1 MFKDKT
7 ILITGGSSGLGLG
20 LAQALLEKGARLI
33 LLARTP
39 EKLGQ
44 AKEMLLK
51 RVPGGKVEIVPVD
64 VSDREALQE
73 ALHDALRQQPS
84 LDMVI
89 NNAGILKEGYFEKLG
104 VTDFKEMFGA
114 NYFGALYVTQ
124 ITLPYLKKSRGRLI
138 NVASVAG
145 LTGGFGLSAYGS
157 SKYALVGLTETLRY
171 ELKPQGITVQMVCP
185 PEFLS
190 PMVEELDTYRTPE
203 NLAHTLMIPRL
214 SLDAL
219 VKDTIKG
226 IKKNKFKIIP
236 GWRTRLMLLGAQHF
250 PCISRRIADQ
260 VIKKA
265 YVGPNQH
272 NS

>member
-1 MFKDKT
+1 MFKNKT

-20 LAQALLEKGARLI
+20 LAQALLKRGARLI

-39 EKLGQ
+39 EKLEQ
-44 AKEMLLK
+44 AKERLLK
-51 RVPGGKVEIVPVD
+51 NVPNGSIDIVPVD

-73 ALHDALRQQPS
+73 ALDDALQRQPS

-89 NNAGILKEGYFEKLG
+89 SNAGIIREGYFEKLTA
-104 VTDFKEMFGA
+104 TDFKKTFDA
-114 NYFGALYVTQ
+114 NYFGCLYVAQ
-124 ITLPYLKKSRGRLI
+124 IVLPYLKKSRGRLI
-138 NVASVAG
+138 NVSSVAG

-157 SKYALVGLTETLRY
+157 SKHALVGLTETLCY

-190 PMVEELDTYRTPE
+190 PLVEELNTYRTPE

-214 SLDAL
+214 SLDTL

-226 IKKNKFKIIP
+226 IEKNKFRIIP
-236 GWRTRLMLLGAQHF
+236 GRRTRLMLLGAQHF
-250 PCISRRIADQ
+250 PGISRRIADQ

-265 YVGPNQH
+265 YVGPDQH

>member
-20 LAQALLEKGARLI
+20 LAQALLERGARLI

-39 EKLGQ
+39 EKLER
-44 AKEMLLK
+44 AKERLLK
-51 RVPGGKVEIVPVD
+51 NVSGGKVEIVPVD
-64 VSDREALQE
+64 ISDREALQE
-73 ALHDALRQQPS
+73 ALDDVLQQQPS
-84 LDMVI
+84 LDIVI
-89 NNAGILKEGYFEKLG
+89 NNAGILKEGYFEKLA

-124 ITLPYLKKSRGRLI
+124 ITLPYLKRSRGRLI

-145 LTGGFGLSAYGS
+145 LTGGFGLSAYSS
-157 SKYALVGLTETLRY
+157 SKYALVGLTETLRC
-171 ELKPQGITVQMVCP
+171 ELKPQGVTVQVVCP

-190 PMVEELDTYRTPE
+190 PMVEELNTYRTPE

-214 SLDAL
+214 SLETL
-219 VKDTIKG
+219 VKETIKG
-226 IKKNKFKIIP
+226 IEKNKFKIIP
-236 GWRTRLMLLGAQHF
+236 GRQTRLMLLGAQHF
-250 PCISRRIADQ
+250 PGISRRIADQ

-265 YVGPNQH
+265 YVGPDQY

>member
-1 MFKDKT
+1 MFQNKT

-20 LAQALLEKGARLI
+20 LAEGLLERKARLI
-33 LLARTP
+33 LLARTRK
-39 EKLGQ
+39 KLER
-44 AKEMLLK
+44 AKERLLTK
-51 RVPGGKVEIVPVD
+51 VTGGNVDIVSVD
-64 VSDREALQE
+64 VSDRDALQG
-73 ALHDALRQQPS
+73 AIQDALKHQPS

-89 NNAGILKEGYFEKLG
+89 NNAGILREGYFEKLA
-104 VTDFKEMFGA
+104 TKDFEEIFSANFFGC
-114 NYFGALYVTQ
+114 LYVTQ
-124 ITLPYLKKSRGRLI
+124 IVLPYLKKSRGRLI

-145 LTGGFGLSAYGS
+145 LTGSFGNSAYGS

-171 ELKPQGITVQMVCP
+171 ELNPQGITVQLVCP

-214 SLDAL
+214 PMDTL

-226 IKKNKFKIIP
+226 IEKNRFKIVP
-236 GWRTRLMLLGAQHF
+236 GWRTRLMLLGVQHF
-250 PCISRRIADQ
+250 PGISRLLADR

-265 YVGPNQH
+265 YVGPDQDNR
-272 NS
+272 

>member
-1 MFKDKT
+1 MFKNKT

-39 EKLGQ
+39 EKLEQ
-44 AKEMLLK
+44 AKERLLK
-51 RVPGGKVEIVPVD
+51 SIPGGNVDIIPVD

-73 ALHDALRQQPS
+73 ALHDALQRQPS

-89 NNAGILKEGYFEKLG
+89 NNAGILREGYFEKLA

-114 NYFGALYVTQ
+114 NYFGALYITQ

-157 SKYALVGLTETLRY
+157 SKYALIGLTETLRC
-171 ELKPQGITVQMVCP
+171 ELKPQGVTVQVVCP

-203 NLAHTLMIPRL
+203 NLAHTIMIPRL
-214 SLDAL
+214 SLDTL
-219 VKDTIKG
+219 VKETIKG
-226 IKKNKFKIIP
+226 IEKNKFKIIP

-250 PCISRRIADQ
+250 PGISRFFADQ

-265 YVGPNQH
+265 YAGPDQH
-272 NS
+272 NR